1 MQIEQDK
8 VMKPHH
14 YIYII
19 VIGVFLLACSKQIT
33 EPQSK
38 HDLTH
43 LTKLES
49 SKQRAGDAEKG
60 KEYLLY
66 GGYVDSGVPLSLFGK
81 FFNSTN
87 DELQRKGIGA
97 GIPHGFNAFTND
109 DGIDVVSP
117 NCLQCHAGYID
128 GDFILGLGNTDADF
142 TMNTG
147 GMSVMLDAVIASTYG
162 MDSPQWKSY
171 ERFSTAMK
179 TTGPEIITDVVGAN
193 SADKIAA
200 VLAAHRDQE
209 SLEWTDEEMILL
221 PEEVVPTDVPPWWLL
236 KKKHAM
242 FYTGVGQG
250 DYARISM
257 ASSVL
262 TIQDT
267 TKAREIDNHFA
278 DVIAFL
284 YSLEAPEYKFD
295 IDENLALKGESI
307 FNSKCAT
314 CHGSYG
320 INESYPNYLVDVEL
334 VDTDRA
340 LLSANFGYGPFVEW
354 YNESWFGQMPNAAK
368 LVPGNGYVA
377 PPLDGIWATA
387 PYLHNGSVPTIELL
401 LNSSSRPS
409 VWKKETGYNQEEL
422 GLNYQTLT
430 EKEDKFTYDTSVYGY
445 GNSGHRFGDKLSEQ
459 ERSAVIE
466 YLKTL

>member
-1 MQIEQDK
+1 
-8 VMKPHH
+8 MKSIH
-14 YIYII
+14 YISLLII
-19 VIGVFLLACSKQIT
+19 GILLLACSKQVT
-33 EPQSK
+33 DTQNNG
-38 HDLTH
+38 DLIH
-43 LTKLES
+43 LTNLEAS
-49 SKQRAGDAEKG
+49 EQREGNADLG

-66 GGYVDSGVPLSLFGK
+66 GGYVDSGIPLSLFGN
-81 FFNSTN
+81 FFNSAN
-87 DELQRKGIGA
+87 DELKRTGIA
-97 GIPHGFNAFTND
+97 EGIPHGFNAFTND
-109 DGIDVVSP
+109 EGIDVVSP

-128 GDFILGLGNTDADF
+128 DEFILGLGNTDADF

-147 GMSVMLDAVIASTYG
+147 SLSVMLDAVIASTYG
-162 MDSPQWKSY
+162 MDSPQYVSY

-179 TTGPEIITDVVGAN
+179 TTGPEIITEVVGAN

-209 SLEWTDEEMILL
+209 TLEWKDEEMILL
-221 PEEVVPTDVPPWWLL
+221 PEEVVPTDVPAWWLL

-262 TIQDT
+262 TIKDT
-267 TKAREIDNHFA
+267 TKAKEIDSHFA
-278 DVIAFL
+278 DVIAYL
-284 YSLEAPEYKFD
+284 YTLEAPTYKYE
-295 IDENLALKGESI
+295 IDESLALHGESI
-307 FNSKCAT
+307 FEANCAT

-320 INESYPNYLVDVEL
+320 INEIYPNYLVDVEL

-340 LLSANFGYGPFVEW
+340 LLNANFGYGPFVEW
-354 YNESWFGQMPNAAK
+354 YNGSWFGKMPNAAK

-387 PYLHNGSVPTIELL
+387 PYLHNGSVPTVEML
-401 LNSSSRPS
+401 LNSSLRPGI
-409 VWKKETGYNQEEL
+409 WKKQTGYNKTEL
-422 GLNYQTLT
+422 GLNYEVLDS
-430 EKEDKFTYDTSVYGY
+430 KKDKFSYDTSLFGY
-445 GNSGHRFGDKLSEQ
+445 GNFGHRFGDKLSDA
-459 ERSAVIE
+459 ERTAVIE

>member
-1 MQIEQDK
+1 
-8 VMKPHH
+8 MKSPH
-14 YIYII
+14 YISLFVLGI
-19 VIGVFLLACSKQIT
+19 VLLACSKQVT
-33 EPQSK
+33 DPQAS
-38 HDLTH
+38 DAFMH
-43 LTKLES
+43 LTKLPASE
-49 SKQRAGDAEKG
+49 QRPGNAEAG

-66 GGYVDSGVPLSLFGK
+66 GGYVDSGIPLSLFGN
-81 FFNSTN
+81 FFNSVN
-87 DELQRKGIGA
+87 DELGRSGIA
-97 GIPHGFNAFTND
+97 EGIPHGFNAFTND
-109 DGIDVVSP
+109 DGVDVVSP

-142 TMNTG
+142 TTNTG
-147 GMSVMLDAVIASTYG
+147 ALSVMLDAVIASTYG

-179 TTGPEIITDVVGAN
+179 ATGPEIITEVVGAN

-209 SLEWTDEEMILL
+209 SLEWKEEEMIQL
-221 PEEVVPTDVPPWWLL
+221 PDEVVPTDVPPWWLL

-262 TIQDT
+262 TIKDT
-267 TKAREIDNHFA
+267 TKAREIDDHFA

-284 YSLEAPEYKFD
+284 YSLEPPVYKYD
-295 IDENLALKGESI
+295 VDESLAIQGESI
-307 FNSKCAT
+307 FESKCST

-320 INESYPNYLVDVEL
+320 VNEVYPNYLVDVEL
-334 VDTDRA
+334 VDTDKA
-340 LLSANFGYGPFVEW
+340 LLDANFGYGPFVDW
-354 YNESWFGQMPNAAK
+354 YNGSWFGQMPNAAK

-387 PYLHNGSVPTIELL
+387 PYLHNGSVPTMELL
-401 LNSSSRPS
+401 LNSSLRPAI
-409 VWKKETGYNQEEL
+409 WKKEEGYNQEEL
-422 GLNYQTLT
+422 GLNYQVLT
-430 EKEDKFTYDTSVYGY
+430 TKQDKYSYDTSVFGY
-445 GNSGHRFGDKLSEQ
+445 GNSGHRFGDKLTESE
-459 ERSAVIE
+459 RKAVIE
-466 YLKTL
+466 YLKTI